1 MMRNNTLTT
10 TGLNQRPRPS
20 QHFEQRAQ
28 QRGLR
33 CKDMEVICRVGEEFG
48 DGYYMSGRAVG
59 ERIRK
64 LKAEIQQLERL
75 RGVVVIEQQDTYVT
89 TYRADKRRSKRI
101 MKYGK
106 SKNCVKK
113 ETLDA

>member
-1 MMRNNTLTT
+1 MRTNEQSI
-10 TGLNQRPRPS
+10 GNQSKHPRLS

-33 CKDMEVICRVGEEFG
+33 GKDMEVICRVGEEFG
-48 DGYYMSGRAVG
+48 DGYYMSGRAVS

-75 RGVVVIEQQDTYVT
+75 RGVVVIEQEDTYIT
-89 TYRADKRRSKRI
+89 AYRADKKRSKRI

-106 SKNCVKK
+106 SQNSVKK
-113 ETLDA
+113 ETQDA